1 MVYNPFTKTKTI
13 VSSSGK
19 LVGYDTGTQSV
30 QATPTQKATYELT
43 RRLGGGGGVNV
54 VTQEE
59 YSKQLQEESKRQQ
72 ELQQKLSQEKAI
84 QLQNQQ
90 AQARAQEVQQ
100 RREYIQKLQRM
111 SAQQRQAYF
120 IQQNQ
125 TGRAYALQ
133 QLRQQ
138 GKRLTPQ
145 AQREVNLALE
155 QQRKSEMLNLLNQG
169 RENYIKS
176 QQSVDLKYPITK
188 KIESVLFKT
197 GILNEKK
204 YREWEKGALK
214 KADKFEKTN
223 TGQFL
228 KRRMEDLR
236 VTSQDLFVNLPT
248 AVLNLLIG
256 ASKLAY
262 KTAKNPKPLIKYSS
276 EQLNT
281 ISKII
286 AKEIKKNNNPKKV
299 LNRIVKLYLLKQ
311 ATDKNVSKQK
321 KKLLLNTAR
330 FTVNKYGSVKSLIND
345 FKNLTPSQRLQ
356 KVKKV
361 PYIASAFIAGAST
374 SFVRRSYENLQRLPG
389 SLTELVNNPR
399 NIKNIPKGIKTD
411 IVDTI
416 SLLRTN
422 PSEGIGKIGSDI
434 FTYKFI
440 NGSLK
445 FTGKVTSKV
454 ATRLDPYFKKFEGNT
469 LKLSVPKETFV
480 RRGKETFLKSRVIK
494 PSIKTP
500 SSIIDYL
507 KGKKPGQFKK
517 FQETKGITLKQGL
530 LTDSATSLRNQAK
543 LAGKK
548 GTIVTAQANRLVNFI
563 KRNKVIRK
571 PISGEERLS
580 IKAKNLLKKFDGGRI
595 SNSEFYRLNKLM
607 LKEIGKTPLERSL
620 YATPDGVIRF
630 TRLGGEVAEAS
641 WRDILRGNF
650 SFRNV
655 KMKPQV
661 IVFPEGKISKF
672 PKSIRD
678 VVNKLKAGKIISESE
693 RARLIKW
700 QVKPTGK
707 WKPIGD
713 VRYRGGI
720 ELETTLAPGEVIRR
734 VKKLATVKINK
745 VPVDIV
751 QAKVIKLS
759 KSTKN
764 LLNKAKKGRISSK
777 QIGKLKK
784 ALSKETNLPIKGS
797 DIRNLSR
804 KFSSRRATISRPY
817 LPIRRLAT
825 ARGLRALGKRGR
837 YTLKRTRISGRI
849 KSPTSRFPSSPRGRM
864 QRIPIGKTPRVTIK
878 RTPRFI
884 PKYIKQRPPIRPPRV
899 PGKTIPPSKPP
910 VKKIRF
916 SRSQLKRYKKQK
928 IQPSFNVFGKS
939 GKKFVRLN
947 KLPLTKLD
955 ALSRGSFAIDRT
967 TSAQFKIVPARKVKK
982 LGKLRSE
989 EKNYFARSGYKLR
1002 EFRIKK
1008 GRAFKI
1014 KPKYIEKTRFRIDT
1028 SGEKKGLSIAKFLK
1042 QKYRTPTRRIINRTP
1057 KRAITPSRRK
1067 FLLKNLVKARRVRMS
1082 NLRRRR

>member
-1 MVYNPFTKTKTI
+1 MYNPFTKTKTI

-59 YSKQLQEESKRQQ
+59 YSKQLQEESKCQQ
-72 ELQQKLSQEKAI
+72 EAQQKLSQEKAI

-100 RREYIQKLQRM
+100 RREDIQKLQRM
-111 SAQQRQAYF
+111 SAQQKQAYF
-120 IQQNQ
+120 RQEYNSA
-125 TGRAYALQ
+125 RAYSLQ

-138 GKRLTPQ
+138 GKRLTSQ

-169 RENYIKS
+169 RENYINS

-188 KIESVLFKT
+188 KIESALFKT

-204 YREWEKGALK
+204 YREVE
-214 KADKFEKTN
+214 
-223 TGQFL
+223 
-228 KRRMEDLR
+228 
-236 VTSQDLFVNLPT
+236 
-248 AVLNLLIG
+248 
-256 ASKLAY
+256 
-262 KTAKNPKPLIKYSS
+262 
-276 EQLNT
+276 
-281 ISKII
+281 
-286 AKEIKKNNNPKKV
+286 
-299 LNRIVKLYLLKQ
+299 
-311 ATDKNVSKQK
+311 
-321 KKLLLNTAR
+321 KKLLQGATNLE
-330 FTVNKYGSVKSLIND
+330 KKEIIKQLKS
-345 FKNLTPSQRLQ
+345 FKEGGTES
-356 KVKKV
+356 
-361 PYIASAFIAGAST
+361 IAG
-374 SFVRRSYENLQRLPG
+374 SFLGIR
-389 SLTELVNNPR
+389 ELVKNPR
-399 NIKNIPKGIKTD
+399 NIKNLPSNIKAD
-411 IVDTI
+411 FVYTI
-416 SLLRTN
+416 DLLKTN
-422 PSEGIGKIGSDI
+422 PSKGIGKIAGDY
-434 FTYKFI
+434 FTFKVI
-440 NGSLK
+440 SGGIKL
-445 FTGKVTSKV
+445 TGKIPSKIATSK
-454 ATRLDPYFKKFEGNT
+454 LNPYFKKFEGNI
-469 LKLSVPKETFV
+469 LKLNVPKETFV

-530 LTDSATSLRNQAK
+530 LTDSATSLKNQAK

-563 KRNKVIRK
+563 KRNKIIRK

-784 ALSKETNLPIKGS
+784 ALSKETNLPIKRS

-817 LPIRRLAT
+817 LPIRRLVT
-825 ARGLRALGKRGR
+825 SRGINSLRKISARSNFRKLTRIKPITRTKGR
-837 YTLKRTRISGRI
+837 YTSRGKLRTPIRTKGIYRKPIGRI
-849 KSPTSRFPSSPRGRM
+849 KFPLRYPPKVPPR
-864 QRIPIGKTPRVTIK
+864 IN
-878 RTPRFI
+878 
-884 PKYIKQRPPIRPPRV
+884 PPRV
-899 PGKTIPPSKPP
+899 PTRRIPPTTPP

-916 SRSQLKRYKKQK
+916 SRSQIKRYKKQK

-1057 KRAITPSRRK
+1057 KRTITPSRRK

-1082 NLRRRR
+1082 NLRRR